1 MDYRSSCIG
10 PKTSIKEAIAT
21 IDASPAKVALVVDH
35 NGRLAGTV
43 TDGDVRRGLLSGKSM
58 ASFAADIMNRNPR
71 VSLKG
76 EEQDAIFARMQRE
89 RVRHL
94 PIVDD
99 AGILVGIETLSHL
112 VNRQKR
118 SNLVVLM
125 VGGEGKRLRP
135 LTETIPKPMLHVGSR
150 PILETIVDRFR
161 FFGFEN
167 FVFSVN
173 YSAEVIK
180 SYFGDGTSRGI
191 NIEYLYEDK
200 PLDTAGALSL
210 LGEKPDAPFFV
221 MNGDLLTS
229 ANFSHILDF
238 HHEHPAAA
246 TMCVRGYD
254 VQVPYGV
261 VTMEGHRLKTIQE
274 KPVYRKF
281 TNAGI
286 YVLEP
291 EALDVV
297 EKNVPMAMPQLFERL
312 MESHKPCNVCPI
324 REYWLDIGQHA
335 DFERANLEYPV
346 VFNDV

>member
-1 MDYRSSCIG
+1 MDYRSSCIA
-10 PKTSIKEAIAT
+10 PSTSIKETIAT
-21 IDASPAKVALVVDH
+21 IAESPAKVALVIDS
-35 NGRLAGTV
+35 NGCLAGTV

-58 ASFAADIMNRNPR
+58 TSCVDEIMNRNPR

-76 EEQDAIFARMQRE
+76 EDRDAIFARMQRE

-99 AGILVGIETLSHL
+99 AGVLVGIETLSHL
-112 VNRQKR
+112 INREKR
-118 SNLVVLM
+118 PNLVVLM

-135 LTETIPKPMLHVGSR
+135 LTETTPKPMLHVGSR

-173 YSAEVIK
+173 YGAEIIQ
-180 SYFGDGTSRGI
+180 SYFGDGSSCGI

-210 LGEKPDAPFFV
+210 LGERPDVPFFV
-221 MNGDLLTS
+221 MNGDLLTN

-238 HHEHPAAA
+238 HQEHPAAA
-246 TMCVRGYD
+246 TMCVRDYD

-291 EALDVV
+291 EVLDVV
-297 EKNVPMAMPQLFERL
+297 EENVPMAMPQLFERL
-312 MESHKPCNVCPI
+312 MGNDRPCNVCPI

-335 DFERANLEYPV
+335 DFERANLEFPV